1 MPRGGSRAFTLLEL
15 LVVIA
20 IVGMISALVVP
31 RLLASL
37 PGVQLKSTARA
48 VAASLRYARGQA
60 VFETTPYIVTLDR
73 SRGLLIIEPAVSPTA
88 VEPGEVP
95 AARTPP
101 AGQRVY
107 ALPEG
112 IEVHAS
118 VDDADDGAESAR
130 MMLFF
135 PRGDSTGG
143 RLVLRNPH
151 RREIAITVDPITGT
165 VAVDRL

>member
-1 MPRGGSRAFTLLEL
+1 MPREGSRAFTLLEL
-15 LVVIA
+15 LVVVA

-37 PGVQLKSTARA
+37 PGVQLKATARA

-60 VFETTPYIVTLDR
+60 VFETTPYVVALDR

-88 VEPGEVP
+88 AAPGEVP
-95 AARTPP
+95 ATPAPP

-112 IEVHAS
+112 IEVHALT
-118 VDDADDGAESAR
+118 DDADGGADPAR

-135 PRGDSTGG
+135 PRGDSSGG
-143 RLVLRNPH
+143 RLVLRNPE
-151 RREIAITVDPITGT
+151 RREVAITVDPITGA